1 MNAGSLKH
9 HGLSHVGVA
18 THDMEATIAFY
29 DGILGFPVVA
39 DHVTEIGQG
48 GRVRQVYF
56 DIGAD
61 TYFVFMEAKGVPE
74 IPENFPTGINEALGT
89 PAGMFHFSFK
99 LETREELLA
108 RQHALANLGIAV
120 SDLIDLGHAESIFF
134 FDPNNLQLEFCWHS
148 RRFDA
153 SDMSKRSTADL
164 A

>member
-1 MNAGSLKH
+1 MNAPSPQHRGM
-9 HGLSHVGVA
+9 SHVGVA

-29 DGILGFPVVA
+29 TQSLGFPVVA
-39 DHVTEIGQG
+39 DHITEIGQG

-61 TYFVFMEAKGVPE
+61 TYFVFMESKGVPD
-74 IPENFPTGINEALGT
+74 IPEDFPTGINEALGT

-99 LETREELLA
+99 VETREELA
-108 RQHALANLGIAV
+108 ERQRLLNEKGIDV
-120 SDLIDLGHAESIFF
+120 SDIIDLGHAESIFF

-148 RRFDA
+148 RPFDA
-153 SDMSKRSTADL
+153 SDLDKRNSADL